1 MYAQSPNRAAR
12 STSRAMPLTER
23 EWQTLKQNVERFL
36 RDVARDVDG
45 VAREAQALLRVSQR
59 DDVPRDVG
67 LVLEVS
73 ADSVGQSLFRI
84 ERRMMLLR
92 RDLEDL
98 RSGGEW

>member
-1 MYAQSPNRAAR
+1 
-12 STSRAMPLTER
+12 MPLTER
-23 EWQTLKQNVERFL
+23 EWQTLKENVERFL

-45 VAREAQALLRVSQR
+45 IAREAQALLRVSQR
-59 DDVPRDVG
+59 DDVARDVG